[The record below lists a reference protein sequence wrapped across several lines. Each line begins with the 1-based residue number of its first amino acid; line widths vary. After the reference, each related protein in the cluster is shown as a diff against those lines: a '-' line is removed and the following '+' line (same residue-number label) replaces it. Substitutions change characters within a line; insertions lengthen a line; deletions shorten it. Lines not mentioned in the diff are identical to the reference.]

1 MKSLQEIQAS
11 ITPARA
17 VQLLR
22 EGNERFS
29 SGVAKQ
35 RDYLAQVERTAG
47 GQWPF
52 AVVFGCID
60 SRVPAEIVFDQG
72 VGDLFIARVA
82 GNVPS
87 EDVIG
92 SLEFACKVAGAKL
105 VLVLGHTSC
114 GAVKGACDK
123 VELGNLTGL
132 LAKIGGAVAATTEP
146 GAPAE
151 RTSANAAFVNAVARN
166 NVAATVDALL
176 ERSEILREL
185 RDADQIDV
193 VGGMYD
199 VETGVVEFL
208 D

>member
-1 MKSLQEIQAS
+1 MKSLKEIQAS

-17 VQLLR
+17 LELLR
-22 EGNERFS
+22 EGNQRFS

-92 SLEFACKVAGAKL
+92 SMEFACKVAGAKL

-114 GAVKGACDK
+114 GAVKGACDG

-132 LAKIGGAVAATTEP
+132 LAKIGGAISATSVPAA
-146 GAPAE
+146 ASA
-151 RTSANAAFVNAVARN
+151 RTSANADFVNAVARN
-166 NVAATVDALL
+166 NVSATVDALL
-176 ERSEILREL
+176 ERSQILREL
-185 RDADQIDV
+185 RDDDRIAV
-193 VGGMYD
+193 VGAMYD

-208 D
+208 G